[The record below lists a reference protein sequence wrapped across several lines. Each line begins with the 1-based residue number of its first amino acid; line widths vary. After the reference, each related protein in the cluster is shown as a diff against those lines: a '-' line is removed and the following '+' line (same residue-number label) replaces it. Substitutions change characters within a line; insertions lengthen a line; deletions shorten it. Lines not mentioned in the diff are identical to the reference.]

1 MPLTQVSSRAIEDTL
16 RYVLGASGSDHYTFT
31 GKGLTGAVNDPT
43 LTLSRGHTYIF
54 ENRSG
59 GHPFYIK
66 TSIANGGTNDAYN
79 TGVTNNGG
87 AGGTEIVFTVPHD
100 APDLL
105 YYQCSSHINMAGQL
119 KIAGGGVADGSIT
132 EDKLADDAVTSDK
145 IAANPVLTGTSGIK
159 VPVGNTSERVNTQG
173 MVRFNSTTGLLEYY
187 DGTSYKGLD
196 ISPTVSSVNTNNF
209 ESSALP
215 TNIVITGSNFSSS
228 VTVKF
233 TGTDGTAISSP
244 SVTRDSA
251 TQITAQIPNTVTS
264 VNEPYEIQVTNTST
278 GFSGILENAFNID
291 AAPVFGVAS
300 GSLGTLGSLGAGSSL
315 TAVTATDDEGDTV
328 TFSVTA
334 GSLPSGITLN
344 SNGTFSGTASQVS
357 STTTSTFSVT
367 ASDGTNTSVRQYTI
381 TVNPVYVQLTLGSG
395 TWTPPSGV
403 NSAEILIVGG
413 GASGSR
419 SPNVSGG
426 GGGAGGILH
435 NSNHT
440 FSATEKSN
448 GIAYVVGAGGLGVGM
463 GSGNGYDGGYR
474 NGEDTTFALS
484 TGTLVAKG
492 GGGGAGYGGN
502 SPHLS
507 GFGQA
512 YYGASQGGSGG
523 GGAFTHYTGASSNQT
538 TYSGWTAYGNAGG
551 DGHSDYT
558 GGGGGGAGGAGGDAG
573 GSNAGGAGGAGQLF
587 SSFTAYGE
595 NGYFGGGGAGG
606 AQGST
611 EPQGGIGGGGNG
623 GYGDGTTQRSG
634 GDAINGTGGG
644 GGGVKNIGYNTY
656 TYRSGN
662 GGAGIILIKY

>member
-1 MPLTQVSSRAIEDTL
+1 MTLTQISSRGVEDTL
-16 RYVLGASGSDHYTFT
+16 RWSLGASGHNHYTFT
-31 GKGLTGAVNDPT
+31 GPGLTGTVNDPT
-43 LTLSRGHTYIF
+43 IYLTRGQTYIF
-54 ENRSG
+54 ENNSG

-66 TSIANGGTNDAYN
+66 TSTANGGTNDAYN

-87 AGGTEIVFTVPHD
+87 GNGTEIKFTVPHD
-100 APDLL
+100 APDNL
-105 YYQCSSHINMAGQL
+105 YYQCSSHSSMAGT
-119 KIAGGGVADGSIT
+119 IFITGAVADGSIT

-173 MVRFNSTTGLLEYY
+173 MVRFNSSTGLLEYF
-187 DGTSYKGLD
+187 DGTTYKGLD
-196 ISPTVSSVNTNNF
+196 IGPTVSSVNTNNF

-215 TNIVITGSNFSSS
+215 TNVVITGSNFSST

-233 TGTDGTAISSP
+233 IGANGVDISSP

-264 VNEPYEIQVTNTST
+264 VNEPYKVQVTNTSS

-291 AAPVFGVAS
+291 AAPVFGVVS
-300 GSLGTLGSLGAGSSL
+300 GSLGTLSSLGSSSSL
-315 TAVTATDDEGDTV
+315 TTVTATDDEGDTV
-328 TFSVTA
+328 TFSVTS

-381 TVNPVYVQLTLGSG
+381 TVNPVYVQLTGSG

-403 NSAEILIVGG
+403 NSAEILLVGG

-435 NSNHT
+435 NSSHT
-440 FSATEKSN
+440 FTSTEKSN
-448 GIAYVVGAGGLGVGM
+448 GIAYVVGAGGLGVGI
-463 GSGNGYDGGYR
+463 SPYAHDGGYH
-474 NGEDTTFALS
+474 NGSDTTFALS
-484 TGTLVAKG
+484 TGTLTAKG

-507 GFGQA
+507 GFSQN
-512 YYGASQGGSGG
+512 YYAASQGGSGG
-523 GGAFTHYTGASSNQT
+523 GGAYVYYTGVASNQT

-558 GGGGGGAGGAGGDAG
+558 GGGGGGAGAAGGDAG

-662 GGAGIILIKY
+662 GGAGTILIKY